1 MRCAMANAGESPLL
15 QVRDLTI
22 SYRSR
27 PMFSR
32 RHASVTV
39 ANRVSFDI
47 TAGQAV
53 ALVGESGCGK
63 SSTARAI
70 LQLQRAESGSVKFR
84 GEDLCRLRGER
95 LRTMRRN
102 IQMVFQ
108 DPYTSMN
115 PALTV
120 FDVVAEPLRV
130 HTQMRGDQ
138 LKRMVASLLSDV
150 GLDPNT
156 SSRYPRDFSG
166 GQRQRIAIARAIAIR
181 PALVVCDEPVS
192 ALDVSTQEQI
202 TQLLLDLKQRHGLS
216 YLIISHDLASAR
228 RITDSVMVMYAG
240 TIVEKGPTG
249 AVLDN
254 PMHPYTRALVSA
266 VPTPDPFLE
275 RRRERLVL
283 GGEVPSPANPPSG
296 CRFHP
301 RCPLAVPGSC
311 DKNVPTLTAVSE
323 TRSLAC
329 DVLLDRHLSSRGDS

>member
-1 MRCAMANAGESPLL
+1 MVNEAGSPLL

-22 SYRSR
+22 AYRSR
-27 PMFSR
+27 AMFSR
-32 RHASVTV
+32 RNASITV
-39 ANRVSFDI
+39 VNGISFDVS
-47 TAGQAV
+47 AGQAV

-70 LQLQRAESGSVKFR
+70 LQLQRAESGSVMFR
-84 GEDLCRLRGER
+84 GEDLCRLKGSR

-115 PALTV
+115 PALSV
-120 FDVVAEPLRV
+120 FDIVAEPLRV
-130 HTQMRGDQ
+130 HTRMRGDE
-138 LKRMVASLLSDV
+138 LRVMVDSLLSDV
-150 GLDPNT
+150 GLDPNMA
-156 SSRYPRDFSG
+156 SRYPQDFSG

-192 ALDVSTQEQI
+192 SLDVSTQEQV
-202 TQLLLDLKQRHGLS
+202 TQLLLDLQQRHGLS

-228 RITDSVMVMYAG
+228 RITDTILVMYAG
-240 TIVEKGPTG
+240 KIVERGPTG

-254 PMHPYTRALVSA
+254 PLHPYTKALVSA

-283 GGEVPSPANPPSG
+283 GGEVPSPADPPSG

-301 RCPLAVPGSC
+301 RCPMSVPGSC
-311 DKNVPTLTAVSE
+311 DKNVPNLTEVSE
-323 TRSLAC
+323 SRSVAC
-329 DVLLDRHLSSRGDS
+329 DVLLDLHVSRGDA